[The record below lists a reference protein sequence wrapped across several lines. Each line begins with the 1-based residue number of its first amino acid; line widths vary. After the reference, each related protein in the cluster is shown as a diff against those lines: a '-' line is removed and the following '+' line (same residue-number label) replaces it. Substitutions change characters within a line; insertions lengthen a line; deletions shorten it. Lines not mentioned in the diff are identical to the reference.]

1 MAVVDLRYARAL
13 AAVISEQKLDLIA
26 AHGQLNNFANLLE
39 ESADLREVLADPSI
53 PEPQKL
59 KVLDALGSRLGLSRP
74 VRNFIAIVIHHQ
86 RLHELRDMIAAYR
99 NIADEDSG
107 IAEVEI
113 TTARP
118 LDDGNRRLLEQ
129 QVAKLA
135 GGAGV
140 SGSAPR
146 VQATYREDPS
156 LLGGAVVKLGSTVY
170 DGSVRGQ
177 LEQLRQRLATAGA

>member
-1 MAVVDLRYARAL
+1 MALVDLRYARAL
-13 AAVISEQKLDLIA
+13 AAVISDQKLDLIA
-26 AHGQLNNFANLLE
+26 AQGQLNDFANLLQ
-39 ESADLREVLADPSI
+39 ESAELREVLQNPSI

-59 KVLDALGSRLGLSRP
+59 KVLDALAPRLGMSNA
-74 VRNFIAIVIHHQ
+74 VRNFIALVTHHE
-86 RLHELRDMIAAYR
+86 RLHELRDMITAYA
-99 NIADEDSG
+99 NLADEDSG

-118 LDDGNRRLLEQ
+118 VDEANRRLLEQ

-135 GGAGV
+135 GE
-140 SGSAPR
+140 PK
-146 VQATYREDPS
+146 VQATYREDPT

-177 LEQLRQRLATAGA
+177 LEQMRQRLVTAGA

>member
-13 AAVISEQKLDLIA
+13 AAVIADQQLDLIA
-26 AHGQLNNFANLLE
+26 AQGQLESFANLLD
-39 ESADLREVLADPSI
+39 ESVELREVLQNPSI
-53 PEPQKL
+53 PEAQKL
-59 KVLDALGSRLGLSRP
+59 KVLDALAPRLGLSRP
-74 VRNFIAIVIHHQ
+74 IRNFIAVLTHHQ
-86 RLHELRDMIAAYR
+86 RLHEIRDMISAYA

-118 LDDGNRRLLEQ
+118 LDPDNRRLLEQ
-129 QVAKLA
+129 QVARLA
-135 GGAGV
+135 GE
-140 SGSAPR
+140 PR
-146 VQATYREDPS
+146 IQATYREDPS

-177 LEQLRQRLATAGA
+177 LEQMRQRLATAGA